1 MFEFWLNDVYCYLM
15 SISEDENYLKF
26 EKYIKENGT
35 LYCSDINN
43 ENKLIGT
50 KFSVDSEDKIFYIK
64 LKYGNFIHNI
74 KKI

>member
-50 KFSVDSEDKIFYIK
+50 KFSVDSEDKMFYIK